1 MGLGDSTF
9 LAHHD
14 DGLSLWSFTS
24 FDLDGFD
31 TIKLFDRRTDER
43 FTAGSSDTSEG
54 GLVFD
59 VSTICDAPQHN
70 RQKGDEVM
78 YFHCSRTDGFFHPG
92 VCYVENFKSQSYVR
106 LRAPALMYSYI
117 ANNEAVTT
125 L

>member
-78 YFHCSRTDGFFHPG
+78 YFHCSRTDGFSIRRYDTWKILNLNRMFDSERP
-92 VCYVENFKSQSYVR
+92 
-106 LRAPALMYSYI
+106 P
-117 ANNEAVTT
+117 
-125 L
+125 